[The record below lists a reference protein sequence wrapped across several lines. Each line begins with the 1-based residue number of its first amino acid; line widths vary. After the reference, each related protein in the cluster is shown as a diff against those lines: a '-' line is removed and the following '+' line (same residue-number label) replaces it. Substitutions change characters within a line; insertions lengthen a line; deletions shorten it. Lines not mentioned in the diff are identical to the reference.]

1 MGSRTGTGAAEV
13 LGQRA
18 LNRALLE
25 RQLLLR
31 RHQLPAAAAIEQLV
45 GMQAQVPGD
54 PYVGLWSRLQDWNP
68 EELSALLTGR
78 QAVRGPLMRTTLH
91 LVTARDYLML
101 RPLVQPVLERGL
113 FSGSPFGR
121 GVTGLDVEE
130 VLAAGRALLEE
141 QPRTTSALGKLL
153 AARWPDRDPLDLA
166 HTVRY
171 LLPLVQ
177 LPPGPRLRPG
187 SASQSPPT
195 RRLGAWCCATWPR
208 SGPPPST
215 TCRRGAG

>member
-1 MGSRTGTGAAEV
+1 MGPAAV

-31 RHQLPAAAAIEQLV
+31 RHDLPAATAIEQLV

-54 PYVGLWSRLQDWNP
+54 PYVGLWSRLEGWKPD
-68 EELSALLTGR
+68 ELSALITSR

-91 LVTARDYLML
+91 LVTARDYLAL

-113 FSGSPFGR
+113 FTGSPFGR
-121 GVTGLDVEE
+121 GVAGLRVEE

-141 QPRTTSALGKLL
+141 QPRTTAALGKLL
-153 AARWPDRDPLDLA
+153 AERWPDRSPADLA

-177 LPPGPRLRPG
+177 LPPRGVWGGTGQATWTTVEAPG
-187 SASQSPPT
+187 SA
-195 RRLGAWCCATWPR
+195 GR
-208 SGPPPST
+208 SAP
-215 TCRRGAG
+215 TCRLRA